1 MRCNFLLL
9 PFFQSILIAT
19 FLQRQIALFYNRL
32 EGSFSLQFTVIF
44 KFHHPTYKKSI
55 KKIMRSTFM

>member
-1 MRCNFLLL
+1 MRCNFLFL
-9 PFFQSILIAT
+9 PFFHSIILAT
-19 FLQRQIALFYNRL
+19 FLQRQIALFYHRL
-32 EGSFSLQFTVIF
+32 EVSLSLQFTVIF

>member
-1 MRCNFLLL
+1 MRCNFLFL
-9 PFFQSILIAT
+9 PFFHSILIAT

-44 KFHHPTYKKSI
+44 
-55 KKIMRSTFM
+55 